1 MKVEIEVEKKET
13 ELLSEEQKESVPVS
27 IEEKSQPLTLSVY
40 ARDGIGSSGR
50 LHKGG

>member
-1 MKVEIEVEKKET
+1 MRIELEEVKKET
-13 ELLSEEQKESVPVS
+13 EDSKEQKEIKVVPVS
-27 IEEKSQPLTLSVY
+27 IEAPQLTLFVY